1 MAFFDL
7 AREGGFVVEKVL
19 EKVMESVM
27 FPEDR
32 GDEMLRRTVFGYALR
47 WRDV

>member
-7 AREGGFVVEKVL
+7 AREGGFKVEKIL
-19 EKVMESVM
+19 QYTMEKVM

-32 GDEMLRRTVFGYALR
+32 GDELLRRTVFGYELQ
-47 WRDV
+47 WEM